1 MGSGAAFHVH
11 GDLYRTR
18 ERRNK
23 RNPFAKERLYYKDYK
38 RKDISPK
45 ITEIQ
50 LSAIREKIKKQNRKE
65 RDKLIIS
72 FIIAIPIT
80 IMLISGFLK
89 YAF

>member
-11 GDLYRTR
+11 GDLHRTR
-18 ERRNK
+18 VRRNK
-23 RNPFAKERLYYKDYK
+23 RNPFTKKRHYYKDHE
-38 RKDISPK
+38 RKDIFPK

-50 LSAIREKIKKQNRKE
+50 LSAIRERIKKQNRKE
-65 RDKLIIS
+65 RDTLIIS